1 MFAAEVVAL
10 SGQDPVAKGR
20 VRSVFAFPGHP
31 DLLIKVA
38 TLQNPK
44 HDYSLGKRLARR
56 LFPDSTHRNT
66 LKEIECELMA
76 ALKIGTGI
84 AGSPLARCLG
94 VVQTDR
100 GPGVVVE
107 RISGPDG
114 NLAPHLQQ
122 LTKAGGMNDAVLEEL
137 NVFARKLFDLQIVA
151 RDIHNKNIVYGHRG
165 GVPAFFLIDGY
176 GERNVVPLRSMSRAL
191 NDRSLH
197 KRLDLIAQKT
207 RLVWHRD
214 RHAFSLR

>member
-1 MFAAEVVAL
+1 MFAAEVVSL
-10 SGQDPVAKGR
+10 SGLEPLATGR
-20 VRSVFAFPGHP
+20 VRSVYAFPGQP

-38 TLQNPK
+38 TLQNPQ
-44 HDYSLGKRLARR
+44 HDYSLGKRLVRH
-56 LFPDSTHRNT
+56 LFPDTIHRNT

-76 ALKIGTGI
+76 ALKLGEDIP
-84 AGSPLARCLG
+84 GSPLARCLG

-100 GPGVVVE
+100 GPGVAVE

-122 LTKAGGMNDAVLEEL
+122 LRKSGGMNDAVLEDL

-165 GVPAFFLIDGY
+165 GVKAFFLIDGY
-176 GERNVVPLRSMSRAL
+176 GERNVVPLRSLSRSL

-207 RLVWHRD
+207 RLAWHSD
-214 RHAFSLR
+214 RCAFSLR